1 MWIAR
6 DENSEVYLYE
16 LRPKRGLHMFLSAN
30 SGSPSMY
37 LGKKEV
43 YSELTWEN
51 SPQEVKIMLPATG
64 LDRGR
69 KDSIVRGLKKLE
81 EDYML
86 SYAEE
91 IDWLN
96 KLVD

>member
-6 DENSEVYLYE
+6 DKTGEVYLYE
-16 LRPKRGLHMFLSAN
+16 DKPIRDTVYFCPPLGHHNM
-30 SGSPSMY
+30 MY
-37 LGKKEV
+37 IGKEI
-43 YSELTWEN
+43 YSELTYEN
-51 SPQEVKIMLPATG
+51 SPQEIKFTLPTTG

-69 KDSIVRGLKKLE
+69 KDCIIRGLKKLE

-96 KLVD
+96 KLVN

>member
-6 DENSEVYLYE
+6 DKSGEVYLYE
-16 LRPKRGLHMFLSAN
+16 VKPIKDTVFFCP
-30 SGSPSMY
+30 SPGHHSMMY
-37 LGKKEV
+37 IGKEI
-43 YSELTWEN
+43 YPELTYEN
-51 SPQEVKIMLPATG
+51 SPQEVNLTLPTTG
-64 LDRGR
+64 LDRGH

-86 SYAEE
+86 SYAKE

-96 KLVD
+96 KLVN

>member
-6 DENSEVYLYE
+6 DKSGIVYLYE
-16 LRPKRGLHMFLSAN
+16 AKPIR
-30 SGSPSMY
+30 SGVYFCPPLGNHSMMY
-37 LGKKEV
+37 IGKEI
-43 YSELTWEN
+43 YPELTYEN
-51 SPQEVKIMLPATG
+51 SPQEVNLTLPTTG
-64 LDRGR
+64 FDRGR

>member
-6 DENSEVYLYE
+6 DKSGDVYLYE
-16 LRPKRGLHMFLSAN
+16 SKPIKDTVYFCP
-30 SGSPSMY
+30 SPGHHSMMY
-37 LGKKEV
+37 IGEEICP
-43 YSELTWEN
+43 ELTYEN
-51 SPQEVKIMLPATG
+51 SPQEVKFTLPTTG

-69 KDSIVRGLKKLE
+69 KDSIIRGLKKLE

>member
-1 MWIAR
+1 MWIAK
-6 DENSEVYLYE
+6 DKNGEVYLYE
-16 LRPKRGLHMFLSAN
+16 AKPVINTGYFCP
-30 SGSPSMY
+30 SPGHNIMMY
-37 LGKKEV
+37 IGKEI
-43 YSELTWEN
+43 YPELTYEN
-51 SPQEVKIMLPATG
+51 SPQKVKLTFLTTG

-69 KDSIVRGLKKLE
+69 KDSIIRGLKKLE

-91 IDWLN
+91 ISWLN